1 MNWYNNYKNEW
12 KEIIETVAREE
23 KRSNIIVEKDYNFVT
38 KKLLYEDYSYDKAIS
53 NGIAKVIDTDVFL
66 YKR

>member
-23 KRSNIIVEKDYNFVT
+23 KRSNIIVEKDLIQSLF
-38 KKLLYEDYSYDKAIS
+38 LYELSKNDLPF
-53 NGIAKVIDTDVFL
+53 VFKGGTSER
-66 YKR
+66 YVF

>member
-1 MNWYNNYKNEW
+1 MIEI
-12 KEIIETVAREE
+12 KEIIN
-23 KRSNIIVEKDYNFVT
+23 KRFYEKDYNFVT

-53 NGIAKVIDTDVFL
+53 NSIAKVIETDVFL

>member
-23 KRSNIIVEKDYNFVT
+23 KRSNIIVEKDLIQSLF
-38 KKLLYEDYSYDKAIS
+38 LYELSK
-53 NGIAKVIDTDVFL
+53 TDL
-66 YKR
+66 PLL